1 MRGPMPCRDPSSPS
15 VLVSR
20 RGLILRGKDLAKL
33 IDDDGEDDRVTH
45 RLNEADGKLE
55 CSRAED
61 AVRGT
66 DPLGVHSIQLH
77 LK

>member
-1 MRGPMPCRDPSSPS
+1 MPEDITGDPSRPS
-15 VLVSR
+15 VLVSG
-20 RGLILRGKDLAKL
+20 RGLTFRGKDLPKL

-55 CSRAED
+55 CSRVED

-66 DPLGVHSIQLH
+66 DPLSDHSIQLH